1 MSESINTTWLGVP
14 ATACH
19 GIFDDDGD
27 ALVDWL
33 PTEKELGAIGGTGQR
48 LAVSDKSW
56 MVFVWHGPVSVDVYV
71 CSSGYVSVR
80 ARTPLGLTRT
90 SEASQSMQ
98 RGDDIEAAIAM
109 CVMHAQSMARVWE
122 QRDATEVS
130 R

>member
-1 MSESINTTWLGVP
+1 MSENIETTWLGVK
-14 ATACH
+14 TQACE
-19 GIFDDDGD
+19 GIIDDDGN

-33 PTEKELGAIGGTGQR
+33 PTADELDAIGGDNLRLLVSKVSWLAFVQR
-48 LAVSDKSW
+48 DEC
-56 MVFVWHGPVSVDVYV
+56 FVDVHV
-71 CSSGYVSVR
+71 CNGGYASVK

-90 SEASQSMQ
+90 SEASQSMR

-122 QRDATEVS
+122 QRDASEVS